1 MRKLLYENLVMNDD
15 FLPDFNTT
23 EEFPSCEILIGQERA
38 RKAVETGLK
47 IKEKGYNIFVAGPTG
62 TGRRTFV
69 QNILKEVAKNRP
81 RPKDW
86 AYVYNFDDPQF
97 PKVLSLEP
105 GFGRE
110 FKKDMGNLIDEVI
123 EALNRLFESEE
134 YASKRAE
141 IEDEYTKAKNELWEN
156 LKMKAKE
163 LGFSVQLTP
172 TGVLTVPIMDGKP
185 ITPDVYELLPEE
197 KKKEIEEASMKV
209 KHLVEGTLHRSRKL
223 DRELREKLQEL
234 DRYGAIFVIGNLF
247 DELKKKYSNNSDIIE
262 YLEKVKNDILDNL
275 QDLRSEDQEKK
286 EFYKKKYSVN
296 LIVDNS
302 DSIGAPV
309 VYERNPT
316 YSNLFGKIEYYAK
329 LGVLQTDFTMI
340 RSGSLHRANGVF
352 IILDAEDVLRN
363 IHVWEGLKRTLM
375 SGWLTIENLE
385 NVLGFSSTITL
396 KPQPIPIDVK
406 VFMIGTPLMYE
417 LLYAYDEDFRKL
429 FKIKAE
435 FDWEMENN
443 ENSVRDYLSFISS
456 ICNEH
461 KLPHLT
467 RDAVKRVLW
476 YSARLSGDRTKLS
489 TRFGEISKLIIE
501 AGTIAKM
508 SKKNF
513 VEEKDIKVTMES
525 MEERV
530 RLLQE
535 KYDAMLKKY
544 DLMVEVSGEKIGQIN
559 GLTVIELGDHSFGIP
574 IKITAK
580 TYLGKVGVVDIQ
592 READLSGKIH
602 GKAVLILEGFFGSKY
617 AQKTPISFSASI
629 SFEQV
634 YTIVEGDSASL
645 AETLALISAISK
657 VPIKQSIAVTGSINQ
672 HGEVQPVGGVTEKVE
687 GFFRVCKMRGL
698 TGDQGVIVPR
708 GNVKN
713 LVLKDDV
720 LEAVKKGI
728 FHIWAVENVDEAIEI
743 VTGKKAGKLTKKG
756 VYEKGSV
763 NYLVSK
769 ELERIKKLLEG
780 KEEKK
785 KKKRKKG
792 KKE

>member
-1 MRKLLYENLVMNDD
+1 MKKLSYENLIMNDD

-86 AYVYNFDDPQF
+86 VYVYNFDDPQF

-340 RSGSLHRANGVF
+340 RSGSLHKANGGF

-544 DLMVEVSGEKIGQIN
+544 DLMVEVSDEKIGQIN

>member
-1 MRKLLYENLVMNDD
+1 MKKLSHEDLITSDE
-15 FLPDFNTT
+15 FLPEFNTT
-23 EEFPSCEILIGQERA
+23 KEFPGCEILIGQERA

-47 IKEKGYNIFVAGPTG
+47 IKEKGYNVFVAGPTG

-86 AYVYNFDDPQF
+86 AYVYNFDDPQS
-97 PKVLSLEP
+97 PKALSLEP
-105 GFGRE
+105 GLGKE

-123 EALNRLFESEE
+123 EALNKLFESEE
-134 YASKRAE
+134 YASRRAE
-141 IEDEYTKAKNELWEN
+141 IEDEYTKAKNELWEK

-172 TGVLTVPIMDGKP
+172 TGVLTVPVMDGKP
-185 ITPDVYELLPEE
+185 VTPDIYELLPEE

-209 KHLVEGTLHRSRKL
+209 KHLVEGTLHRSRRL

-234 DRYGAIFVIGNLF
+234 DRYGAIFVIGSLF
-247 DELKKKYSNNSDIIE
+247 EELKKKYSSNSDIIE

-275 QDLRSEDQEKK
+275 QDLRSEEPEKR

-316 YSNLFGKIEYYAK
+316 YSNLFGKVEYYAK

-340 RSGSLHRANGVF
+340 RSGSLHKANGGF

-385 NVLGFSSTITL
+385 NVLGFSSTMTL

-417 LLYAYDEDFRKL
+417 LLYTYDEDFRKL

-443 ENSVRDYLSFISS
+443 ETNVRDYLSFISS

-461 KLPHLT
+461 ELPHLT
-467 RDAVKRVLW
+467 RNAVKRVLW
-476 YSARLSGDRTKLS
+476 YSTRLSGDRTKLS

-501 AGTIAKM
+501 AGTMAKL
-508 SKKNF
+508 SKKDF
-513 VEEKDIKVTMES
+513 VDEKELVATIES

-535 KYDAMLKKY
+535 KYDDMLKKY
-544 DLMVEVSGEKIGQIN
+544 DLMVEVTGEKIGQIN

-574 IKITAK
+574 VKITAK
-580 TYLGKVGVVDIQ
+580 TYLGKVGVIDIQ

-634 YTIVEGDSASL
+634 YTVVEGDSASL
-645 AETLALISAISK
+645 AETLALISSISK

-687 GFFRVCKMRGL
+687 GFFRACKMRGL
-698 TGDQGVIVPR
+698 TGDQGVIIPK
-708 GNVKN
+708 GNIKN
-713 LVLKDDV
+713 LILKDEV

-728 FHIWAVENVDEAIEI
+728 FHIWAIENVDEAIEI

-769 ELERIKKLLEG
+769 ELERMRKLLEG

-785 KKKRKKG
+785 GKKRKKG
-792 KKE
+792 KKK

>member
-1 MRKLLYENLVMNDD
+1 MKKLSYEDLIVNDE
-15 FLPDFNTT
+15 FLPEFDTT
-23 EEFPSCEILIGQERA
+23 EEFPSCEILIGQDRA
-38 RKAVETGLK
+38 RRAVETGLK
-47 IKEKGYNIFVAGPTG
+47 IREKGYNIFVAGPTG

-69 QNILKEVAKNRP
+69 QNVLREVAKNRP
-81 RPKDW
+81 RPRDW
-86 AYVYNFDDPQF
+86 AYVYNFDDPQS
-97 PKVLSLEP
+97 PKAFSLEP
-105 GFGRE
+105 GLGKE

-141 IEDEYTKAKNELWEN
+141 IEDEYTKAKNELWEK
-156 LKMKAKE
+156 LKMKARE
-163 LGFSVQLTP
+163 LGFSIQLTP
-172 TGVLTVPIMDGKP
+172 TGVLTVPMMDGKP
-185 ITPDVYELLPEE
+185 VTPDIYELLPEE
-197 KKKEIEEASMKV
+197 KRKEIEEASMKV

-223 DRELREKLQEL
+223 DRELKEKLQEL

-247 DELKKKYSNNSDIIE
+247 DELKKKYSSNSDIIE
-262 YLEKVKNDILDNL
+262 YLEKVKSDVLDNL
-275 QDLRSEDQEKK
+275 QDLRSEESEKR

-316 YSNLFGKIEYYAK
+316 YSNLFGKVEYYAK

-340 RSGSLHRANGVF
+340 RSGSLHKANGGF

-375 SGWLTIENLE
+375 SGWLTVENLE
-385 NVLGFSSTITL
+385 NVLGFSSTMTL
-396 KPQPIPIDVK
+396 KPQPVPIDVK

-417 LLYAYDEDFRKL
+417 LLYTYDEDFRKL

-443 ENSVRDYLSFISS
+443 ESNVKDYLSFISS

-461 KLPHLT
+461 ELPHLT
-467 RDAVKRVLW
+467 REAAKRVLW
-476 YSARLSGDRTKLS
+476 YSTRLSGDRTKLS
-489 TRFGEISKLIIE
+489 ARFGEISKLIIE

-508 SKKNF
+508 SKKNL
-513 VEEKDIKVTMES
+513 VEEKDITTTIES

-535 KYDAMLKKY
+535 KYDNMLKEY
-544 DLMVEVSGEKIGQIN
+544 DLMVEVTGEKIGQIN

-574 IKITAK
+574 VKITAK
-580 TYLGKVGVVDIQ
+580 TYLGKAGVVDIQ

-634 YTIVEGDSASL
+634 YTVVEGDSASL
-645 AETLALISAISK
+645 AETLALISSISK
-657 VPIKQSIAVTGSINQ
+657 VPIKQNIAVTGSINQ

-687 GFFRVCKMRGL
+687 GFFRTCKMRGL
-698 TGDQGVIVPR
+698 TGDQGVIIPR
-708 GNVKN
+708 GNIKN
-713 LVLKDDV
+713 LILKDEI

-743 VTGKKAGKLTKKG
+743 VTGRKAGKLTKKG

-769 ELERIKKLLEG
+769 ELERIKKLLEE

-785 KKKRKKG
+785 GKKKG
-792 KKE
+792 KKK

>member
-1 MRKLLYENLVMNDD
+1 MKKLSYENLVMNDD

-340 RSGSLHRANGVF
+340 RSGSLHRANGGF